1 MYEVEI
7 KKGGFEYKV
16 YVDAKTG
23 KALNDPVKEKKQN
36 VKITKKQAEKKNGSC
51 KSKRHNH

>member
-1 MYEVEI
+1 MMWILSVKRENGYMRTEI

-23 KALNDPVKEKKQN
+23 K
-36 VKITKKQAEKKNGSC
+36 
-51 KSKRHNH
+51 R